1 MLPKEKND
9 LVDALRLAIMEAD
22 THLVTNDKL
31 LPERELSAAL
41 GVGRRSLRKALNTL
55 EGEGLLFR
63 KQGQGTFI
71 REVSTKTTSIKS
83 LTNRTSPQDIIE
95 VRQEIE
101 PILAGLAAV
110 RATQIEID
118 QMKHFVRR
126 AARADSPNEYE
137 KWDSAFHSKIA
148 ESVRNSMYWSIFR
161 LINSVRKE
169 QYWVGSRSRVFTSG
183 VSTEMVQQHNAI
195 VDAIQARN
203 ARLAQDAMRDHITT
217 AGVRIRQAES
227 TATPAEP
234 GLLEE

>member
-1 MLPKEKND
+1 MSSGETQK
-9 LVDALRLAIMEAD
+9 LVDVLRSAITEAD
-22 THLVTNDKL
+22 THLLTNDKL

-41 GVGRRSLRKALNTL
+41 GVGRRRLREALNTL

-63 KQGQGTFI
+63 KQGQGTYI
-71 REVSTKTTSIKS
+71 REISTKTTSIKS

-195 VDAIQARN
+195 VEAIQARN
-203 ARLAQDAMRDHITT
+203 ARSAEDAMRNHIMT
-217 AGVRIRQAES
+217 AGVRIRQARS
-227 TATPAEP
+227 IATPIQSNLTKE
-234 GLLEE
+234 

>member
-1 MLPKEKND
+1 MEQEQMLPKEKND

-126 AARADSPNEYE
+126 FQVPRLHVRGQHGNGPATQCNCRCHTGPECALGTGCYARPYHDSGCADPPGRV
-137 KWDSAFHSKIA
+137 DCHS
-148 ESVRNSMYWSIFR
+148 RR
-161 LINSVRKE
+161 T
-169 QYWVGSRSRVFTSG
+169 G
-183 VSTEMVQQHNAI
+183 
-195 VDAIQARN
+195 
-203 ARLAQDAMRDHITT
+203 LA
-217 AGVRIRQAES
+217 
-227 TATPAEP
+227 
-234 GLLEE
+234 